1 MKRALAALAL
11 AGLFATASPVSAAPV
26 TWTIDPNH
34 STVGF
39 TIRHFFGKVPGSFS
53 KFSGTVVYDPD
64 KPEGS
69 TTTVEIDASTITT
82 NNPMR
87 DGDLKGEEF
96 FNVEKFPKLT
106 FVSTKVTKT
115 GDNQLSVEGNLTMR
129 GVTKPVTL
137 AVTFLGS
144 GPGFNG
150 EMRAGFDAST
160 KINRKDYG
168 IVWNK
173 TLDQGGT
180 MLGDDV
186 DIKIGIEGVVRPP
199 EQPKK

>member
-1 MKRALAALAL
+1 
-11 AGLFATASPVSAAPV
+11 
-26 TWTIDPNH
+26 
-34 STVGF
+34 
-39 TIRHFFGKVPGSFS
+39 
-53 KFSGTVVYDPD
+53 
-64 KPEGS
+64 
-69 TTTVEIDASTITT
+69 
-82 NNPMR
+82 MR
-87 DGDLKGEEF
+87 DGDLKGEDVLRRGEIPDDQ
-96 FNVEKFPKLT
+96 VRQHQGRED
-106 FVSTKVTKT
+106 
-115 GDNQLSVEGNLTMR
+115 GRQGQLSLEGNLTMR

-168 IVWNK
+168 IIWNK

-186 DIKIGIEGVVRPP
+186 DIKIGIEGVDSVRPSRR
-199 EQPKK
+199 PKK